1 MNKKVSE
8 IIAEL
13 SEKLLP
19 VCQIKESAQAESMWM
34 LEKITGKN
42 EAELLSQEEVSLTD
56 DQERILEKFVSE
68 RVGNKKPLQYILG
81 ETPFCGLQII
91 VEPPVLI
98 PRPETEEW
106 TDWLINKLE
115 PVKNNKLKILDIGSG
130 SGCIALALAKS
141 LPNSKIIGIDIHPDA
156 IALGEKNKIL
166 NKISNVT
173 FIKSDLYENLAGEK
187 FDLIVSNPPY
197 VSEKDFG
204 ELSPEV
210 TKWEDKSAL
219 VANDDGFAIHKK
231 IIENAKNF
239 LNEESVLKKENL
251 FQMLIEF
258 GKGQEIELE
267 KICKNYGFTNI
278 ELHKDLQGVYRWVS
292 FK

>member
-1 MNKKVSE
+1 M
-8 IIAEL
+8 IAEL

-19 VCQIKESAQAESMWM
+19 VCQTKEAAQAESMWM
-34 LEKITGKN
+34 LEKITDKK
-42 EAELLSQEEVSLTD
+42 EAELLREEEISLSD
-56 DQERILEKFVSE
+56 DQEKILDKFIVE
-68 RVGNKKPLQYILG
+68 RVENKKPLQYILG
-81 ETPFCGLQII
+81 ETPFCGLKIV

-115 PVKNNKLKILDIGSG
+115 PVKDKNLKILDIGSG
-130 SGCIALALAKS
+130 SGCIALALAKA

-156 IALGEKNKIL
+156 IALGEKNKSL
-166 NKISNVT
+166 NKIDNVK
-173 FIKSDLYENLAGEK
+173 FVQSDLYKNLVGEK

-197 VSEKDFG
+197 VSEKDF
-204 ELSPEV
+204 ENLSPEV

-251 FQMLIEF
+251 FQVLIEF

-267 KICKNYGFTNI
+267 KICKNYRFENFKF
-278 ELHKDLQGVYRWVS
+278 HKDLQDVYRWLTI
-292 FK
+292 K